1 MSYEQ
6 STQSDLLE
14 AYERNH
20 GQLVQVM
27 GELQATIAA
36 NYRNDIPRQSEH
48 VGKQEELYAML
59 FAILEFAR
67 E

>member
-1 MSYEQ
+1 MSYER

-36 NYRNDIPRQSEH
+36 NYRNDIRGNPNMS
-48 VGKQEELYAML
+48 GSKKNCTPCC
-59 FAILEFAR
+59 
-67 E
+67 